1 MNTSALITA
10 LGHYGISNPTE
21 IVYNPS
27 YELLFAEETN
37 PALTGYEAG
46 VVTELGAVA
55 VNTGEFTGRSP
66 KDKYFV
72 KDDVTRDTLWW
83 SDQGKNDNK
92 AITPEVWS
100 ALKKV
105 VGDQLSGKRLFI
117 VDLFCGCPVGSAQ
130 SWRRRPTSSAITTP
144 APTSTASA
152 TTRIVPVTTIDMSH
166 SSPSRSGHRRQPD
179 PSSGAEASRCH
190 AAAMTTHHYRT
201 EITWTGSTA
210 TGYRGYDRTHT
221 AIVGTATP
229 LPLSADPV
237 FGGDPEIA
245 NPEQLLAVAAS
256 SCQLLS
262 FLAAAARR
270 GIDVRDYADTAT
282 ATMDDAATPARVD
295 AVALAP
301 VIGVAAGTD
310 HAAVLDAVAAAHERC
325 FVAASLVAEVTV
337 DARVEDR

>member
-1 MNTSALITA
+1 
-10 LGHYGISNPTE
+10 
-21 IVYNPS
+21 
-27 YELLFAEETN
+27 
-37 PALTGYEAG
+37 
-46 VVTELGAVA
+46 
-55 VNTGEFTGRSP
+55 
-66 KDKYFV
+66 
-72 KDDVTRDTLWW
+72 
-83 SDQGKNDNK
+83 
-92 AITPEVWS
+92 
-100 ALKKV
+100 
-105 VGDQLSGKRLFI
+105 
-117 VDLFCGCPVGSAQ
+117 
-130 SWRRRPTSSAITTP
+130 
-144 APTSTASA
+144 
-152 TTRIVPVTTIDMSH
+152 
-166 SSPSRSGHRRQPD
+166 
-179 PSSGAEASRCH
+179 
-190 AAAMTTHHYRT
+190 MTTHHYRT

-282 ATMDDAATPARVD
+282 ATMDDTATPARVD

-325 FVAASLVAEVTV
+325 FVAASLIAEVTV